1 MQESAPHS
9 TAQPPRLQTARLC
22 LRGFVESDFEGLY
35 ALHSDPRAMRYW
47 SFPAWTDASQAQG
60 YFVSA
65 LQGRDPGRMLCWAIT
80 LRGADALIGT
90 ATLASIGRG
99 QGRAEIGYALHPDR
113 WGQGLAQEAVHAV
126 LGHAF
131 DGLGLRRVE
140 ADIDP
145 RNAASCR
152 LAERMGFIRE
162 GLLRERWPDAAILFV
177 SGYPK
182 SVEGGPV
189 AKGSFL
195 HKPFSA
201 RELAEAIH
209 SAIAAG
215 S

>member
-35 ALHSDPRAMRYW
+35 ALHSNPRAMRYW

-90 ATLASIGRG
+90 ATLASIDRG

-162 GLLRERWPDAAILFV
+162 GLLRERWC
-177 SGYPK
+177 
-182 SVEGGPV
+182 V
-189 AKGSFL
+189 AG
-195 HKPFSA
+195 
-201 RELAEAIH
+201 EVTD
-209 SAIAAG
+209 SAIYGVLAG
-215 S
+215 DWRARQGT